1 MILKRLGLASL
12 VIGLGLGSAACTDG
26 YGYSGVNV
34 GYASGY
40 GDYYDDGFG
49 GYGNGYYGAGYGGG
63 LSGGYFGWYGDY
75 YYPGNG
81 IYVYDRYRRPYRW
94 NDGQRRYW
102 EGRRGNY
109 RGDRNWNGFDRDGD
123 RRIWNGNR
131 QYQRN
136 DGMNRGDRT
145 RGDGTRTYS
154 GNRGDR
160 STWRNR
166 DGAAA
171 TTRPRET
178 RTEQRSFTPRADGQQ
193 RSFTPRTEGQQRGW
207 RGRSRGGEQR

>member
-12 VIGLGLGSAACTDG
+12 VIGLGIGAAGCTDG

-40 GDYYDDGFG
+40 GDGYYGDGYG
-49 GYGNGYYGAGYGGG
+49 GYGNGYGGNGYGGNGYYGAGYGGVG
-63 LSGGYFGWYGDY
+63 AGYFGWYGDY

-81 IYVYDRYRRPYRW
+81 VYVYDRYRRPYRW

-109 RGDRNWNGFDRDGD
+109 RGDRNWNGFDRSAYRGA
-123 RRIWNGNR
+123 
-131 QYQRN
+131 YRN
-136 DGMNRGDRT
+136 D
-145 RGDGTRTYS
+145 

-160 STWRNR
+160 GGYRGDGNR
-166 DGAAA
+166 GYRDRTEATRGDRSGFRGRSNDAA
-171 TTRPRET
+171 TSAPSATT
-178 RTEQRSFTPRADGQQ
+178 
-193 RSFTPRTEGQQRGW
+193 RSFTPRTPRTGGEGRGW
-207 RGRSRGGEQR
+207 RGRSRPN